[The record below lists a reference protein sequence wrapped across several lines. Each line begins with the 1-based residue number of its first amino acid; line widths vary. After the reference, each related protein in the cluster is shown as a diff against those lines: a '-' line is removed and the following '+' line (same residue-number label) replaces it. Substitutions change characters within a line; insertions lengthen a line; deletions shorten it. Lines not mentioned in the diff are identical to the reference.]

1 MTSMK
6 RTEGE
11 DSMRSIEEDGG
22 EDDKMRFSLRYLIL
36 LYPDV
41 SQPTLP

>member
-11 DSMRSIEEDGG
+11 DSMRSIEEDAE
-22 EDDKMRFSLRYLIL
+22 EDDDDEMR
-36 LYPDV
+36 
-41 SQPTLP
+41 